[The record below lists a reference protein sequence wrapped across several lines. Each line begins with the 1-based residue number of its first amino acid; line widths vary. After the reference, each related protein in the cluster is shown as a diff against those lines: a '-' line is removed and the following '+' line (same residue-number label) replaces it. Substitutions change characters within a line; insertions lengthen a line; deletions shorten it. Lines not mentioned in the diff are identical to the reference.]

1 MLTSCSSSRH
11 VVAAERG
18 LVEKHWVG
26 ADGTAITLRADGS
39 FTADHWPSL
48 LTAAGV
54 KYGHYQGSWTIGKP
68 GADEPDAVIITPLP
82 ANVDVQVEMSIN
94 LVSDDDDRYL
104 CIETDPDSVC
114 SMGPLREKV

>member
-1 MLTSCSSSRH
+1 MLASCSGSRH
-11 VVAAERG
+11 VVDAERG

-26 ADGTAITLRADGS
+26 ADGTAIALRTDGS

-48 LTAAGV
+48 TAAGV
-54 KYGHYQGSWTIGKP
+54 QYGHYQGSWTIGKP
-68 GADEPDAVIITPLP
+68 GSSEPDAVIITPLP
-82 ANVDVQVEMSIN
+82 ENGDLEVETSIN
-94 LVSDDDDRYL
+94 LISDDGDRYV